1 MLGFVV
7 LSFQL
12 RLRRAR
18 HRPVA
23 AALARPPADRLAA
36 DLLGRFV
43 KTLDVLNAASFTL
56 ALLRT
61 ALTAATSLLM
71 LASLE
76 ELLMD
81 GLHINGQ
88 PMPESEIRMLMEAA
102 NTDANGTLD
111 CDEFVTVSL
120 HLKKMTNDQYLAS
133 AFSYFDKD
141 GSGFIELEELREEL
155 GPNDQVILDIIR
167 DVDTD
172 QQWRSQ
178 PDK

>member
-76 ELLMD
+76 ELLM
-81 GLHINGQ
+81 
-88 PMPESEIRMLMEAA
+88 
-102 NTDANGTLD
+102 
-111 CDEFVTVSL
+111 V
-120 HLKKMTNDQYLAS
+120 
-133 AFSYFDKD
+133 
-141 GSGFIELEELREEL
+141 
-155 GPNDQVILDIIR
+155 
-167 DVDTD
+167 
-172 QQWRSQ
+172 
-178 PDK
+178 